1 MLSTSIATAANA
13 GARSI
18 GSGRHEHDGVRIA
31 AAHGF
36 AEVSLGIL
44 VALAI
49 VAVWREEQRLFDER
63 TGG

>member
-1 MLSTSIATAANA
+1 VIIVLISRAETPW
-13 GARSI
+13 
-18 GSGRHEHDGVRIA
+18 IA
-31 AAHGF
+31 AAHRF

-49 VAVWREEQRLFDER
+49 VAVWREEQRLFGER